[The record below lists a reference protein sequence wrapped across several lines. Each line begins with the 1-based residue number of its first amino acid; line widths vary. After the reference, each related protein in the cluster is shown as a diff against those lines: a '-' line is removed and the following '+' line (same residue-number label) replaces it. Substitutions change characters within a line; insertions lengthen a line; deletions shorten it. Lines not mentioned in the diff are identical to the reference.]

1 MKPVIHRR
9 STCRAC
15 GGKDLE
21 LVFALKPTPIGDEY
35 VSQDRV
41 AELQPSYPIDLYMC
55 RQCGLAQIID
65 VIDPKVLYGSYIY
78 VTQSSPGLNA
88 HFSNYAEHVVRRCS
102 VEPGSFVMDLGSND
116 GTLLR
121 SFKALGMR
129 VLGVEPAAHIAEQ
142 ATASG
147 VETLARFFNH
157 DVARQIVLSHGRA
170 RVVTANNVFAN
181 IDDLGPWVDG
191 INELLADDGVFIF
204 ESYYLADVIDN
215 MVFDF
220 IYHEHLSSFSVRPIQ
235 TLFQKIGLE
244 LAVVE
249 RVTTKGG
256 SLRYFLQRPGGPL
269 TKDGSVAELLVSEE
283 RKGLYRRETY
293 DAFAARINDLKQQ
306 TRQILEKAR
315 SDGKSIAGFGASI
328 TCTTLIYHFEIGEYL
343 EFLVDDNPAKQG
355 RYSPGLHLPVLHSTA
370 LYERKPDYVVVLAWR
385 FAETFVKKHQAFL
398 EQGGCFVVPVPE
410 LKIVGNG

>member
-1 MKPVIHRR
+1 MKSVIHRR

-21 LVFALKPTPIGDEY
+21 LVFALNPTPIGDEY
-35 VSQDRV
+35 VGRDKV
-41 AELQPSYPIDLYMC
+41 AEFQPSYPIDLYMC

-88 HFSNYAEHVVRRCS
+88 HFSAYAEHVVKRCLI
-102 VEPGSFVMDLGSND
+102 EPGAFVMDLGSND

-129 VLGVEPAAHIAEQ
+129 VLGVEPATHIAEQ
-142 ATASG
+142 AIANG
-147 VETLARFFNH
+147 VDTVSRFF
-157 DVARQIVLSHGRA
+157 DLGVARQIVLSHGRPRA
-170 RVVTANNVFAN
+170 VTANNVFAN

-220 IYHEHLSSFSVRPIQ
+220 IYHEHLSSFSVKPIQ
-235 TLFQKIGLE
+235 LLFEKVGLE

-269 TKDGSVAELLVSEE
+269 IKDGSVANLRDSEE
-283 RKGLYRRETY
+283 RAGLYRKETY
-293 DAFAARINDLKQQ
+293 DAFSSRINDLKLQ

-328 TCTTLIYHFEIGEYL
+328 TCTTLIYHFEIGDYL
-343 EFLVDDNPAKQG
+343 DYLVDDNPAKQG
-355 RYSPGLHLPVLHSTA
+355 LYSPGLHLPVLPSTA
-370 LYERKPDYVVVLAWR
+370 LYERKPDYVVLLAWR
-385 FAETFVKKHQAFL
+385 FAEAFMRKHQAYL
-398 EQGGCFVVPVPE
+398 EQGGCFIVPVPE
-410 LKIVGNG
+410 FKTISNG